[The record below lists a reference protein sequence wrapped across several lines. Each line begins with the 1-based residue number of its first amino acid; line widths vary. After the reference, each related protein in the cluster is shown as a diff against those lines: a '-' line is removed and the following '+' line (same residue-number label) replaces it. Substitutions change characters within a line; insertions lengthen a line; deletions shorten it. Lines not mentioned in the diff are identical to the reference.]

1 MRSKKI
7 HHENDH
13 PSGNQEKE
21 EWKTARYAEEDSSGG
36 RISVPGSVMEIADA
50 GPMGRAN
57 LSDIEAK
64 ISPVAPVRSSRA
76 EREVVSDSNEKE
88 KEEYDLLY
96 LSKGEMSD
104 FALQSIRSKNSS
116 EAGPGYGRSLGSPA
130 ELGKV
135 GQTCLPPLVPEV
147 IAVHEKSSTED
158 TVSSV
163 VRDTTMRSG
172 FAPKKGAATKA
183 CQTPLLFQVAKQ
195 GHNPTALEVCA

>member
-1 MRSKKI
+1 MSSKKI

-13 PSGNQEKE
+13 PSGNQEEE
-21 EWKTARYAEEDSSGG
+21 EWKTARYAEGYSSGTPILG
-36 RISVPGSVMEIADA
+36 RGSAMEIADA
-50 GPMGRAN
+50 GPMDRAN

-88 KEEYDLLY
+88 KEDYDLLY

-135 GQTCLPPLVPEV
+135 GQTCLPPLVPEA
-147 IAVHEKSSTED
+147 IAEEKSSTED

-195 GHNPTALEVCA
+195 GHNLTASEVCA